1 MKLYS
6 INFKL
11 INHQE
16 DDYDILKNIFDNTIY
31 SGVTSKYF
39 IKSKLNLDEV
49 KNKIE
54 LSDITKDAKFIITDY
69 LNRKIAYSKDLP
81 IESTDFI
88 NLINELYTR
97 D

>member
-69 LNRKIAYSKDLP
+69 LNRKIAYSKDLT